1 MTDLP
6 NYYKSRVDR
15 LQKKLKENNLNG
27 VILVPGSNL
36 RYYTGSQS
44 IMMERIFMLFIPN
57 NGEPHLVVPDFE
69 AGDFLKKRM
78 VLHKWNDKDGPSFSL
93 REVSDQL
100 SIGGRW
106 GVEGRVPFMFLNPYV
121 KYAKPEFVDAEPIL
135 QSIRAVKD
143 DAEVDLLKKSA
154 KILGKSYLNLN
165 KFLKSG
171 ITEIELAKRLTAD
184 IYSNGA
190 ELVFVALIQAGE
202 RAADPHSLPSSR
214 KIKHNEPIVIDISS
228 TYAGYFADITRTVAI
243 GRGTKFECRY
253 DSVLEAQEEAIKA
266 AKPGVTVGSVD
277 AAARDMLRRDQLAE
291 YFLTRTGHGLGL
303 DIHEAPYIIP
313 DGREFLTPGMVHTIE
328 PGVYIRDNLGIRIE
342 DDLLITT
349 NGHHVMTSMVP
360 KDFGWWN
367 S

>member
-1 MTDLP
+1 MTDLSKR
-6 NYYKSRVDR
+6 YKSRVDR

-143 DAEVDLLKKSA
+143 DAEVDLL
-154 KILGKSYLNLN
+154 N

-277 AAARDMLRRDQLAE
+277 AAARDMLRRDQ
-291 YFLTRTGHGLGL
+291 
-303 DIHEAPYIIP
+303 
-313 DGREFLTPGMVHTIE
+313 
-328 PGVYIRDNLGIRIE
+328 
-342 DDLLITT
+342 
-349 NGHHVMTSMVP
+349 
-360 KDFGWWN
+360 
-367 S
+367 